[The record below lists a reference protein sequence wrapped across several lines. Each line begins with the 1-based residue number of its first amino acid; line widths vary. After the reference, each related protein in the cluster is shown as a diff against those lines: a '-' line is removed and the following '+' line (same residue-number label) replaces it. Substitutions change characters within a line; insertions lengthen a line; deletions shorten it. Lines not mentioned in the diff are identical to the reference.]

1 MQRHD
6 KESLIFKCLTLLE
19 LLHTTNYKRKI
30 LNHLLSSDPNLHIL
44 KTLNYI
50 LKKAKNKQEMGTR
63 AVFIY
68 DFMNGK
74 TSVESLSMLTEQNI
88 WMVGDMIEVRNAY
101 VSKVDTLVYKIE
113 LLLHNMS
120 TTNKIVRKA
129 YEKFKVEGDYDSEDD
144 R

>member
-1 MQRHD
+1 
-6 KESLIFKCLTLLE
+6 
-19 LLHTTNYKRKI
+19 
-30 LNHLLSSDPNLHIL
+30 
-44 KTLNYI
+44 
-50 LKKAKNKQEMGTR
+50 MGTR